1 MFPTHTSFALI
12 AISTL
17 AIFGFGGAHFPIYV
31 VVSILLAVLLPYCA
45 YEFSY
50 RPSTKIIILATLF
63 YILPLILFF
72 PYDSS
77 IHQTYFPSVSKH
89 IEFSF
94 SLTQIE
100 TYPLLIRPYG
110 GIKGLIYTHIY
121 MASFLIG
128 CIFFQRTYHV
138 RKFSY
143 LLCHVGFVFCILG
156 YIQRIFNAPTIYWMS
171 GIPSFMRELFFSTYS
186 NPSHAGYFLAF
197 LTPLALSLAKRYA
210 LFYGFL
216 FSATIFYT
224 QSRGALLA
232 WAIGLAIYFALRYRY
247 AFFKYVISGI
257 ILLTGFFFT
266 YINYQHS
273 GSLQKF
279 SSGRFDIWS
288 TGFEILSQSSWP
300 ALFLG
305 HGGNSFVDLYTVYKK
320 TNTFIYYRPI

>member
-31 VVSILLAVLLPYCA
+31 IVSVLLAVLLPYCA

-89 IEFSF
+89 IAFSF

-121 MASFLIG
+121 MAAFLIG
-128 CIFFQRTYHV
+128 CIFF
-138 RKFSY
+138 KE
-143 LLCHVGFVFCILG
+143 
-156 YIQRIFNAPTIYWMS
+156 RIMCVS
-171 GIPSFMRELFFSTYS
+171 
-186 NPSHAGYFLAF
+186 
-197 LTPLALSLAKRYA
+197 
-210 LFYGFL
+210 
-216 FSATIFYT
+216 
-224 QSRGALLA
+224 SRICCVML
-232 WAIGLAIYFALRYRY
+232 
-247 AFFKYVISGI
+247 
-257 ILLTGFFFT
+257 
-266 YINYQHS
+266 
-273 GSLQKF
+273 
-279 SSGRFDIWS
+279 
-288 TGFEILSQSSWP
+288 
-300 ALFLG
+300 
-305 HGGNSFVDLYTVYKK
+305 DLYFVSLDISNVYLML
-320 TNTFIYYRPI
+320 RPSIGCQVFHLL